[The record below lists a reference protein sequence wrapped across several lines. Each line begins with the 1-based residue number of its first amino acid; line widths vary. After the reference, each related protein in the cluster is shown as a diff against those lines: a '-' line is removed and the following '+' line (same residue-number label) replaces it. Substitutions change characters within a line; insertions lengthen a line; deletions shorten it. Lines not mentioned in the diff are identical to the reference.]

1 MSFSTSVIEREY
13 LVAAPSHEVL
23 RLLDRRAQKT
33 KGSLFS
39 APAVQDEVATA
50 LYERNDRVVDLG
62 LARAASPKIVARVIE
77 RRCGGLQTGSICGDE
92 AALIA
97 ALSGASVYQF
107 YRESD
112 WLEASLGWVAE
123 HGSKEMLEA
132 LFMNPSV
139 PDSVVQNAL
148 NKQGVFQSLEGDRR
162 LLVAALALRSERVRE
177 GVNDTSDGPDLDGW
191 STAESVWDFVASVDP
206 LDEASAATLAY
217 LLPDVPG
224 EIRVPDRFE
233 NREIE
238 HAKRDYA
245 KEELDFLQY
254 LLDRWT
260 PANTEGVS
268 SRVLKH
274 IREVREQ
281 IAAHASLFR
290 VEVRKLLSEHSD
302 LYVRRGFY
310 RSVSFMELE
319 ELKKFHE
326 QDGDA
331 FCEAAARNPFFALRR
346 ERRLAVW
353 FNERLDECKPAKRE
367 YDDTP
372 SDIFDETMRVWSEKE
387 PDRYFANRW
396 EILDPTAAQEASTEE
411 VQGAGSP
418 MERLMLTKLNELSKT
433 LATVAH
439 QKYWLGWG
447 IAMLVGFILGKL

>member
-1 MSFSTSVIEREY
+1 MPFSTSIIEREF

-23 RLLDRRAQKT
+23 RFLDQEAQKT
-33 KGSLFS
+33 KRSLFS
-39 APAVQDEVATA
+39 EPAVSDEVATA
-50 LYERNDRVVDLG
+50 LYERDDRLVDLG
-62 LARAASPKIVARVIE
+62 LARAASPRVVARVID
-77 RRCGGLQTGSICGDE
+77 RRCGGLQIASHCGDE
-92 AALIA
+92 AVLIA

-112 WLEASLGWVAE
+112 WLETSLGWLAE

-132 LFMNPSV
+132 LFSNPSV

-148 NKQGVFQSLEGDRR
+148 NKQGAFQSLESDRR
-162 LLVAALALRSERVRE
+162 LLVAALALRSERVKE
-177 GVNDTSDGPDLDGW
+177 GVNDTSSGPDLDGW
-191 STAESVWDFVASVDP
+191 RTAESVWEFVASVDP
-206 LDEASAATLAY
+206 RDQASAATLAY

-233 NREIE
+233 NRDIE

-245 KEELDFLQY
+245 KEDSDFLQY

-260 PANTEGVS
+260 PASNEAVS

-274 IREVREQ
+274 LREVREQ

-302 LYVRRGFY
+302 VYARRGFY
-310 RSVSFMELE
+310 RSASFMELE
-319 ELKKFHE
+319 ELKKFHD

-346 ERRLAVW
+346 ERKLAVW
-353 FNERLDECKPAKRE
+353 FNERLDECKPARRE
-367 YDDTP
+367 YDETP
-372 SDIFDETMRVWSEKE
+372 SDIFDETMRVWNKKE

-396 EILDPTAAQEASTEE
+396 EILDPAAAQEASTEE
-411 VQGAGSP
+411 VQGAGSA
-418 MERLMLTKLNELSKT
+418 MERLLLTKLNELSKT
-433 LATVAH
+433 LMTVAH
-439 QKYWLGWG
+439 QKHWLGWAV
-447 IAMLVGFILGKL
+447 AMLIGIVLGKL